1 MDSNPQSPL
10 ASVRPRV
17 AAVLAAWAGAVAV
30 ASTTGALG
38 RLAPATLAPVIVT
51 SIVVPTVIYGRSPL
65 LRAAAREV
73 GVYRIA
79 LLHTWRVAAGVVFL
93 AYGVQDKL
101 PPKFV
106 RNAGWGDIIAG
117 AFAAALVLLPRKRIT
132 YAAFNAV
139 GFADFVL
146 AFGTGLAATLR
157 RDSRMSA
164 IATFPLALI
173 PLFGVGVSGTAHLI
187 AFDLLRHN
195 GGSSM

>member
-17 AAVLAAWAGAVAV
+17 AAVLAAWAGTVAV

-132 YAAFNAV
+132 YAALTRSASPISFSPSA
-139 GFADFVL
+139 
-146 AFGTGLAATLR
+146 
-157 RDSRMSA
+157 RDSPRRFAA
-164 IATFPLALI
+164 IR
-173 PLFGVGVSGTAHLI
+173 V
-187 AFDLLRHN
+187 
-195 GGSSM
+195 